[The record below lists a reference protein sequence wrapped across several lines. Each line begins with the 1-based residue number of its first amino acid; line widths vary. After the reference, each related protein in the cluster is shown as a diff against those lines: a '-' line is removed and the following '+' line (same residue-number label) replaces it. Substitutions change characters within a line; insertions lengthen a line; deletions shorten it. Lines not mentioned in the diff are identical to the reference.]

1 MVNWT
6 ELRIAKL
13 KWLHKEGLSAGA
25 IGKKLGPAFT
35 KGMVIRKIH
44 RLGLNKKPAK
54 AGAAKK
60 LKAPIQ
66 TSPEKAH
73 PRKPASSSMSSVEL
87 IVVPPPTQ
95 PRSVGTPEL
104 SGRELFE
111 LRAGQCRFPLGDDRP
126 ARLFCGAPAVGTSSW
141 CEYHQRIVFPNLAPP
156 KHRSRRQNPHAGNRA
171 AERPTTQLSGG
182 PRAMAAARPQKF
194 ASDDPPRI
202 ALEGAAGVA

>member
-13 KWLHKEGLSAGA
+13 KRLHKEGLSAAA

-35 KGMVIRKIH
+35 KGMVIWKIH

-60 LKAPIQ
+60 LKAPM

-73 PRKPASSSMSSVEL
+73 PRKPVSSSMSSVEL

-95 PRSVGTPEL
+95 PRSVGTQEP

-111 LRAGQCRFPLGDDRP
+111 LRAGQCRFPLGNDRP
-126 ARLFCGAPAVGTSSW
+126 ARLFCGAPTFGTCSW
-141 CEYHQRIVFPNLAPP
+141 CEYHKRIVFPSLAPP
-156 KHRSRRQNPHAGNRA
+156 KQRSRRPNPREDNRA
-171 AERPTTQLSGG
+171 VERPTKLSMPAQMGKTPS
-182 PRAMAAARPQKF
+182 PREEKRLPT
-194 ASDDPPRI
+194 
-202 ALEGAAGVA
+202 